1 MFSRMRRRTVE
12 WRRVAQ
18 FEPIRV
24 EGAPLTKDDTTD
36 RPSERMAPQAGM
48 RVLLAR
54 EPDDEHNRNAV
65 VVESLC
71 EQRLGYLPA
80 EVADWIAP
88 LLDSGRVAFDG
99 RIYAI
104 GGAEC
109 EWTNGASPFFLTL
122 TQFERRPVERF
133 SLGLSIRS
141 LLHVPAIGVNWCI
154 GQLAALYHAF
164 SQTPIPPSD
173 R

>member
-24 EGAPLTKDDTTD
+24 EGAPLAKDDATD

-48 RVLLAR
+48 RVVLAR
-54 EPDDEHNRNAV
+54 EPEDEHNRNAV
-65 VVESLC
+65 VVESLG

-104 GGAEC
+104 GPV
-109 EWTNGASPFFLTL
+109 NRDSASGSAFFLTL
-122 TQFERRPVERF
+122 TLFEFRPVERF

-154 GQLAALYHAF
+154 GQLAALYHGF

>member
-18 FEPIRV
+18 FEPICV
-24 EGAPLTKDDTTD
+24 EGALLVEYDGTD
-36 RPSERMAPQAGM
+36 RPSDGTAPQVGM
-48 RVLLAR
+48 RVVLAR
-54 EPDDEHNRNAV
+54 EPDNEHDRNAV
-65 VVESLC
+65 AVDSLG

-99 RIYAI
+99 RIFAI
-104 GGAEC
+104 GPTNRDSATGGA
-109 EWTNGASPFFLTL
+109 FFLTL
-122 TQFERRPVERF
+122 TQFEFRPVERF

-164 SQTPIPPSD
+164 SQTSIPPSD

>member
-1 MFSRMRRRTVE
+1 MFPRMRRRIVE

-24 EGAPLTKDDTTD
+24 EGAPLAKDDATD
-36 RPSERMAPQAGM
+36 RPSERLAPQAGM

-54 EPDDEHNRNAV
+54 KPGDEHNRNAV
-65 VVESLC
+65 VVESLS

-80 EVADWIAP
+80 ELADWIAP
-88 LLDSGRVAFDG
+88 LLDSGRVAFDA

-104 GGAEC
+104 GPANRDSAGGGA
-109 EWTNGASPFFLTL
+109 FFLTL
-122 TQFERRPVERF
+122 TQFEFRPVERF